1 MPRHRHLGP
10 AETGANL
17 RSEIIAY
24 AAASHPHRR
33 GDFHAGTGT
42 NGKIES
48 QRSWNRPVFT
58 QSPLSFYPDAA
69 APGRRERF
77 FYPPTAA
84 ATRNDSRFDW
94 TQRWQGEKPS
104 FSPETAVFAHFPRLR
119 RNRPVKAMQKIGG
132 QQIGE
137 LQGAIGIRNVG
148 GDGVPVQQVGGGI
161 NPPSCV

>member
-33 GDFHAGTGT
+33 GDFHAGTGA

-58 QSPLSFYPDAA
+58 QSPLSFHPAAA
-69 APGRRERF
+69 APNPSALSFE
-77 FYPPTAA
+77 PAA
-84 ATRNDSRFDW
+84 AVVTQNDCRFGRTR
-94 TQRWQGEKPS
+94 
-104 FSPETAVFAHFPRLR
+104 R
-119 RNRPVKAMQKIGG
+119 R
-132 QQIGE
+132 
-137 LQGAIGIRNVG
+137 QGAKSNFFGQTRRQEAEMAVVLPRCGRVWPPRALFLPAHGG
-148 GDGVPVQQVGGGI
+148 GDPKRQ
-161 NPPSCV
+161 SF